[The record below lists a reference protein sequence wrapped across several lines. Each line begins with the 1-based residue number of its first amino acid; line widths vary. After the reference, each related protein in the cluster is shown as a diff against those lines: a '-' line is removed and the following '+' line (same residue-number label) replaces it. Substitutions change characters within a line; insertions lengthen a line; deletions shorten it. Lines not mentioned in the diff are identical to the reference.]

1 MTCSWLAHIARII
14 FMVNYSFQ
22 NQLFWGLPEKK
33 TCLSQIVRS
42 FSARHLFAG
51 NYGEIMGRNLENR
64 IFLGGQL
71 SEKAT

>member
-33 TCLSQIVRS
+33 HV
-42 FSARHLFAG
+42 
-51 NYGEIMGRNLENR
+51 
-64 IFLGGQL
+64 FL
-71 SEKAT
+71 K